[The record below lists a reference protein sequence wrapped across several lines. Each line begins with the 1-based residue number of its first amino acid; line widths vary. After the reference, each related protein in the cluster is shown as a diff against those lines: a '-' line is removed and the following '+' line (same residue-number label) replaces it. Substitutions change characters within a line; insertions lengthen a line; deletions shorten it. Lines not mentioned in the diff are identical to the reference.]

1 MIARPRLPGVV
12 ENKLLTLLGVFQTL
26 FSVGC
31 KHVNFAYV
39 LPIFAW
45 WANRLLFSLLAC
57 CYYYLNFGVML
68 NNQCAMAMLLPAK

>member
-1 MIARPRLPGVV
+1 MGPKMIARPRLV

-31 KHVNFAYV
+31 KYVNFAYV

-45 WANRLLFSLLAC
+45 WANKQTLPLSTLD
-57 CYYYLNFGVML
+57 GQSVEEEEIP
-68 NNQCAMAMLLPAK
+68 MAEEIL